1 MTILHD
7 PNLVSSLNH
16 KWLFLDANSFVAA
29 LYYNDPFGNLLIDLK
44 NQGCALVTI
53 PSVLFEFTRGAK
65 SVKDFIKRSN
75 FIQNL
80 ATIYPIQNHLE
91 QLMEF
96 TVVCQRVN
104 PQISFTD
111 FLLIACLY
119 KFPNSYVLT
128 ENHKDFSL
136 DILERQFII
145 TFDTGKDV
153 RNHAIYRLSK
163 IKFNKAVAA
172 ILKSSRQKINN
183 DDAENDDG
191 IPF

>member
-1 MTILHD
+1 MTILQD
-7 PNLVSSLNH
+7 PNLASSLKN
-16 KWLFLDANSFVAA
+16 KWLFLDTNTFVAA
-29 LYYNDPFGNLLIDLK
+29 LYYNDPFRKLLIDLK
-44 NQGCALVTI
+44 NQDCALVTI
-53 PSVLFEFTRGAK
+53 PPVLFEFTRGAK
-65 SVKDFIKRSN
+65 SVIDFIKRSN

-80 ATIYPIQNHLE
+80 ATIYPIQKHIE

-104 PQISFTD
+104 PLISFTD

-136 DILERQFII
+136 AILDRQSII
-145 TFDTGKDV
+145 TLDTEKDI
-153 RNHAIYRLSK
+153 RNHAIYHLSK
-163 IKFNKAVAA
+163 IKFDKAAA
-172 ILKSSRQKINN
+172 SILKLNQQKINSRN
-183 DDAENDDG
+183 KNSDDD

>member
-16 KWLFLDANSFVAA
+16 KWLFLDANTFVAA

-53 PSVLFEFTRGAK
+53 PSVLFEFTRGSK
-65 SVKDFIKRSN
+65 SVKDFIKRSD

-80 ATIYPIQNHLE
+80 ASIYPIQNHIK

-119 KFPNSYVLT
+119 KFPDSYVLT

-136 DILERQFII
+136 DILNRQFII
-145 TFDTGKDV
+145 SLDTGKDI

-163 IKFNKAVAA
+163 IKFDKAAAA
-172 ILKSSRQKINN
+172 ILKSNRQKIDN
-183 DDAENDDG
+183 DGEGNTDD